1 MDNDTINT
9 ALLAAREWLLDAN
22 DPVPRHLAVRDLY
35 QTDFSEE
42 ERWRAREL
50 AHNSEPIARVL
61 AHMNPEGWWV
71 KPGPGYSPKY
81 RSTVWALTLLGQ
93 LGASV
98 EADER
103 VNTACQYLLSQAYAE
118 GGFFSHSGRPAG
130 TFDCLQGNLTWALTV
145 LGCRDAR
152 LEAAYDWMARS
163 QTGEGVAPLGDK
175 TSERRYYAYKRGLN
189 FICAANDS
197 QSCAWG
203 AVKVMLAFSLLPP
216 ERRGGVIGRAVARGA
231 EFLLGVDPL
240 TAAWPY
246 QGKVSGNWWKFGFP
260 IFYITDLLQLAEA
273 LVPLGYGQDP
283 RMAGLLDLIVSKQV
297 QPGKWALEYHYADKT
312 WGNYGKLGKANKWV
326 SLRALRVL
334 RAFGA

>member
-103 VNTACQYLLSQAYAE
+103 VNTACQYLL
-118 GGFFSHSGRPAG
+118 
-130 TFDCLQGNLTWALTV
+130 
-145 LGCRDAR
+145 
-152 LEAAYDWMARS
+152 
-163 QTGEGVAPLGDK
+163 
-175 TSERRYYAYKRGLN
+175 
-189 FICAANDS
+189 
-197 QSCAWG
+197 
-203 AVKVMLAFSLLPP
+203 
-216 ERRGGVIGRAVARGA
+216 
-231 EFLLGVDPL
+231 
-240 TAAWPY
+240 
-246 QGKVSGNWWKFGFP
+246 
-260 IFYITDLLQLAEA
+260 
-273 LVPLGYGQDP
+273 
-283 RMAGLLDLIVSKQV
+283 
-297 QPGKWALEYHYADKT
+297 
-312 WGNYGKLGKANKWV
+312 
-326 SLRALRVL
+326 
-334 RAFGA
+334 